1 MSFAVDRNRVPA
13 YAEPRSPQSTLEE
26 SQAGEVM
33 IRSDRAAIDRI
44 PEGRSIARS
53 MGFYSALLS
62 MCVFTFLPAFHLI
75 YHSHEVV
82 DSGIA
87 LQCSGASSAHD
98 EGQSCGSERTPD
110 RESQLPLDEEC
121 PLCAAEGSFP
131 TALINLQQVVTWS
144 SAASFSI
151 SSDLG
156 QVYSWFETD
165 HPGRAP
171 PSIKQS

>member
-1 MSFAVDRNRVPA
+1 MPA
-13 YAEPRSPQSTLEE
+13 YAEPRSPESTFEE

-98 EGQSCGSERTPD
+98 EGQSCGSERD
-110 RESQLPLDEEC
+110 KQHSK
-121 PLCAAEGSFP
+121 
-131 TALINLQQVVTWS
+131 
-144 SAASFSI
+144 I
-151 SSDLG
+151 SKKHVRSKN
-156 QVYSWFETD
+156 
-165 HPGRAP
+165 
-171 PSIKQS
+171 IKVIFYRYAVNN